1 MSSCSSKLSPVISS
15 NEDSVSQ
22 ASVEEKKFTTILDK
36 KQRATPSPDL
46 TNPPDSARSKKSPY
60 PKESKIAV
68 SLESFKHLDISNH
81 AGVSDD
87 DSIKRLEDEFDQD
100 VVDAS
105 SPSVPDSI
113 KVPEACSITDE
124 DLLEPSGPSRHGSTY
139 SARKIFQD

>member
-22 ASVEEKKFTTILDK
+22 ASVEEKKFTINIDK

-68 SLESFKHLDISNH
+68 SLESFKHLDLSNQE
-81 AGVSDD
+81 GVSDS
-87 DSIKRLEDEFDQD
+87 DS
-100 VVDAS
+100 
-105 SPSVPDSI
+105 
-113 KVPEACSITDE
+113 
-124 DLLEPSGPSRHGSTY
+124 
-139 SARKIFQD
+139 

>member
-60 PKESKIAV
+60 PKESKIVV

-81 AGVSDD
+81 EGVSDN
-87 DSIKRLEDEFDQD
+87 DSLKRLEDEFDED

-105 SPSVPDSI
+105 SPSAPDSI